1 MFEFFN
7 FEVLYSAFSLLYK
20 NGTFLLYFFNFEDF
34 YLLENLLKENQL
46 NYVDTYFSI
55 KFNNEKFKSAFI
67 FEHFNNW
74 IKIYLKINHVQ
85 LYPLQPVSYQLINEK
100 NFLFNIVFSDYFFSK
115 EKIFQLTN
123 LSLNPDVKTSSLK
136 VINTSLFSSIKDQV
150 LLTNNNFTF
159 NFFFIYN
166 PFDFEVFLHSIFSMW
181 YPYSSV
187 GLEDFILSSQTSVY
201 NELDLAEDYSYF
213 LKNLFID
220 EDSYINDYFFINNK
234 KVDDFYSFWF
244 NNLDANDT
252 TSFYSYEL
260 CYNSFEKSLKNTEF
274 QNEAN
279 NYFKNFK

>member
-1 MFEFFN
+1 MFELFN
-7 FEVLYSAFSLLYK
+7 FDVLYFAFNLLHK
-20 NGTFLLYFFNFEDF
+20 NGTFLLYFFNFENF
-34 YLLENLLKENQL
+34 YLLENLLKTDEL
-46 NYVDTYFSI
+46 NYVDSYFS
-55 KFNNEKFKSAFI
+55 KEFNNEKLKFAFI

-74 IKIYLKINHVQ
+74 IKIYLKGNFVQ
-85 LYPLQPVSYQLINEK
+85 LYPLQPVSYQLNNEK
-100 NFLFNIVFSDYFFSK
+100 DFLFNIVFSDYFFFK

-136 VINTSLFSSIKDQV
+136 VINTSLFSPAKEQTI
-150 LLTNNNFTF
+150 LINNNFSF

-201 NELDLAEDYSYF
+201 NELNLAEDYSYL

-220 EDSYINDYFFINNK
+220 ESSYLNDYFFRNSK
-234 KVDDFYSFWF
+234 KIDDCYSFWF
-244 NNLDANDT
+244 NNLYTNEN

-260 CYNSFEKSLKNTEF
+260 CYNPLGKSLKNTEF
-274 QNEAN
+274 QEEAN